1 MTETLVTP
9 SSTKM
14 YGRLLRDLTYTYDD
28 TTLRVARNNFLEHQL
43 RPSPVINF
51 TGDTAPGSPNIDN
64 ADPIDGIYEG
74 MDIDALVVG
83 VFNGPTAV
91 VNIDPGPPAII
102 TVSQNA
108 DVGAGVDQDFE
119 ASWKVHLARIY
130 AFSFEGTVYGL
141 PRPSIFVVHGPGRPI
156 DFTGGITSSM
166 QSAGVAAR
174 EWEFS
179 SGSDLVYWEYEKG
192 DFSLRLDTEAGP
204 LEQILLAAA
213 IRGADM
219 ADRSGANL
227 GVRSGANLSGANV
240 SGANVSGANLSGA
253 NLSGANLRNR

>member
-1 MTETLVTP
+1 MH
-9 SSTKM
+9 S
-14 YGRLLRDLTYTYDD
+14 
-28 TTLRVARNNFLEHQL
+28 A
-43 RPSPVINF
+43 
-51 TGDTAPGSPNIDN
+51 
-64 ADPIDGIYEG
+64 
-74 MDIDALVVG
+74 
-83 VFNGPTAV
+83 
-91 VNIDPGPPAII
+91 
-102 TVSQNA
+102 
-108 DVGAGVDQDFE
+108 
-119 ASWKVHLARIY
+119 
-130 AFSFEGTVYGL
+130 FEGTVYSL

-156 DFTGGITSSM
+156 DFTNGITSSM

-240 SGANVSGANLSGA
+240 SGANVSGANVSGA